1 MYVLA
6 YISELV
12 SEHRYSVHISH
23 LAILL
28 SFMGMNGRTLAA
40 NHTTR
45 FFKKIKRNWI
55 KGFSKK

>member
-28 SFMGMNGRTLAA
+28 SFMGKNRRTLAA
-40 NHTTR
+40 NYTTR
-45 FFKKIKRNWI
+45 FLKKN
-55 KGFSKK
+55 KKKLD